1 MFVAEA
7 DEAKEACEDPL
18 IKLCHMITVNRNI
31 IGNDMILLPG
41 GIQLHFKGKVHEADP
56 SFIFVWASCQMFFFV
71 DQNCLIS
78 VLNHLINHQNTQLN
92 AETKIKLQIVIFL
105 EFWVLFTFS
114 SFVGHPIYCRLPISF
129 FSRLLIY
136 K

>member
-31 IGNDMILLPG
+31 IGNDMIILPG

-92 AETKIKLQIVIFL
+92 AETKNQTPNRHIFR
-105 EFWVLFTFS
+105 VLGRLYILILCGSPCILSSSYFILFSFT
-114 SFVGHPIYCRLPISF
+114 YL
-129 FSRLLIY
+129 
-136 K
+136 

>member
-31 IGNDMILLPG
+31 IGNDVILLPG

-56 SFIFVWASCQMFFFV
+56 SIIFVWASCQMFFV

-78 VLNHLINHQNTQLN
+78 VLNHIINNQLN
-92 AETKIKLQIVIFL
+92 KKPKI
-105 EFWVLFTFS
+105 
-114 SFVGHPIYCRLPISF
+114 
-129 FSRLLIY
+129 
-136 K
+136 